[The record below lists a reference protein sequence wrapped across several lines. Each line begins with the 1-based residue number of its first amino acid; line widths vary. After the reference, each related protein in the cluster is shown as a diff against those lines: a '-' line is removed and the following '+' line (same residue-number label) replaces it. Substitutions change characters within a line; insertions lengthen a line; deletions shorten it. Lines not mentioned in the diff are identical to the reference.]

1 MLCTR
6 NLKVRLEG
14 TLTSLENDLQHV
26 NNEIHA
32 LNKKIDAVQQV
43 MSREWVVGCS
53 FVVGMWLGGYSQV
66 EK

>member
-6 NLKVRLEG
+6 DLKVRLEG
-14 TLTSLENDLQHV
+14 TLTSLESDLQHV

-43 MSREWVVGCS
+43 ISREWVVGCN
-53 FVVGMWLGGYSQV
+53 FVVGV
-66 EK
+66 